1 MNPTFLKMFVMARS
15 RLLHLLPVI
24 TENDLSKRLNPE
36 SNSIGFLLKHIA
48 EVEQLFAKNVFGLE
62 IKVTANT
69 IGKTKDSGRYINL
82 SELLESLS
90 AAEKVL
96 TMALQSQKEEDW
108 ESNITTAEF
117 GTITKAEALAR
128 IISHT
133 AYHSGQ
139 IALILKYG

>member
-1 MNPTFLKMFVMARS
+1 MARS

-24 TENDLSKRLNPE
+24 KENDLSKRLDPE

-90 AAEKVL
+90 TAEKVL

-108 ESNITTAEF
+108 ESNVTTAEF

>member
-1 MNPTFLKMFVMARS
+1 MTPTFLKMFVMARS

-24 TENDLSKRLNPE
+24 TENDLSKRLDPE

-108 ESNITTAEF
+108 ESNVTTAEF

>member
-1 MNPTFLKMFVMARS
+1 MTPTFLKMFVMARS

-24 TENDLSKRLNPE
+24 TENDLSKRLDPE

>member
-1 MNPTFLKMFVMARS
+1 MTPTFLKMFLMARS

-24 TENDLSKRLNPE
+24 KENDLSKRLDPE

-108 ESNITTAEF
+108 ESNVTTAEF

>member
-1 MNPTFLKMFVMARS
+1 MTPTFLKMYLMARS
-15 RLLHLLPVI
+15 RLHHLLPVI
-24 TENDLSKRLNPE
+24 KENDLSKRLDPE

-108 ESNITTAEF
+108 ESNVTTAEF

>member
-1 MNPTFLKMFVMARS
+1 MTPTFLKMFLMARS

-24 TENDLSKRLNPE
+24 KENDLSKRLDPE

-90 AAEKVL
+90 AAEKAL

-108 ESNITTAEF
+108 ESNVTTAEF

>member
-1 MNPTFLKMFVMARS
+1 MTPTFLKMFVMARS

-108 ESNITTAEF
+108 ESNVTTAEF

>member
-1 MNPTFLKMFVMARS
+1 MTPTFLKMFLMARS

-24 TENDLSKRLNPE
+24 TENDLSKRLDPE

-108 ESNITTAEF
+108 ESNVTTAEF

>member
-1 MNPTFLKMFVMARS
+1 MTPTFLKMFVMARS
-15 RLLHLLPVI
+15 RLLNLLPVI
-24 TENDLSKRLNPE
+24 TENDLSKRLDPE

-96 TMALQSQKEEDW
+96 IMALQSQKEEDW
-108 ESNITTAEF
+108 KSNVTTAEF
-117 GTITKAEALAR
+117 GTIIKAEALAR

>member
-1 MNPTFLKMFVMARS
+1 MTPTFLKMFVMARS

-24 TENDLSKRLNPE
+24 TKNDLSKRLDPE

-69 IGKTKDSGRYINL
+69 IGKTKYSGRYINL

-108 ESNITTAEF
+108 ESNVTTAEF

>member
-1 MNPTFLKMFVMARS
+1 MTPTFLKMFVMARS

-24 TENDLSKRLNPE
+24 TENDLPKRLDPE

-108 ESNITTAEF
+108 ESNVTTAEF